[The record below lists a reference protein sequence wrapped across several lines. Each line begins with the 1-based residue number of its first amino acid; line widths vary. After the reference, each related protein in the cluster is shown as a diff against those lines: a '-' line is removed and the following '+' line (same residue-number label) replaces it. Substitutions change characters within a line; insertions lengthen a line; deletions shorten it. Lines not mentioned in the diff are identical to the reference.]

1 MFDELVKLA
10 DDLDELGRHKAVDEI
25 DYLIATAQ
33 EVHVD
38 SKGMT
43 WRKVGPVPMPRGH
56 VKWQPE
62 RGVAQ
67 VIMEGE
73 LPETP
78 GTTSGPTPKKA
89 PAPVATQTPQQTP
102 SEKPK
107 AEIDWEGVGKGYRWL
122 KEKGW
127 I

>member
-10 DDLDELGRHKAVDEI
+10 DDLDGLGRHKAVDEI

-38 SKGMT
+38 SKGLT
-43 WRKVGPVPMPRGH
+43 WKKVGPVPMPRGH

-67 VIMEGE
+67 VLREGE

-78 GTTSGPTPKKA
+78 GTSDGPLKKA
-89 PAPVATQTPQQTP
+89 PEPVAAQAPQKTQPEN
-102 SEKPK
+102 SKDK
-107 AEIDWEGVGKGYRWL
+107 VGWEGVGQGYRWL
-122 KEKGW
+122 KEHGW